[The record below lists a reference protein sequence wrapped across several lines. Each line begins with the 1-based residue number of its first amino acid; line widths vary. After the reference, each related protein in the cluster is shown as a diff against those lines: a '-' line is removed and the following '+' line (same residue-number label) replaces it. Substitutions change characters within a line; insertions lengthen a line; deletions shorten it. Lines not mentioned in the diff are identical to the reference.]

1 MARGRYICNTLKAI
15 RKQIADAN
23 GIDYS
28 PEECH
33 FNGECK
39 GTCPKC
45 EKDVKNL
52 EHELRL
58 RKKAGKTI
66 KVVGVAL
73 EMTALAT
80 SIMSCS
86 TQKGYYNSTPPLPK
100 KVIPIHF
107 QEYTSKDSILLKER
121 ETLNKKGVLFV
132 QGHII
137 DEKTKEPICTA
148 FITAKLSGKKTA
160 ADIDGNFTIE
170 VEQGDTITIKFIGM
184 QDRIIKL
191 SEMNLEKLNVITLTE
206 SNICNTL
213 KAIRKQIADANGIDY
228 SPEECNY
235 KGECMGTCPKCE
247 QDVRDLEYEL
257 HLRQMAGKAIKV
269 AGIAAGLVAMTAC
282 SDGKVQRISSD
293 ATKSELNIVKKE
305 EPKPG
310 DRQLEGDISFS
321 DEAKYA
327 EEENRKLGEIPRNP
341 RMEITK
347 ERTSNDRKGTT
358 SKKSKKGNT
367 ALMQSAVDTDS
378 IENSNI
384 FGVVEEMPSFP
395 GGMAALMKY
404 IKDNLR
410 YPEICRE
417 GAAMG
422 RVHVVF
428 IVNEDG
434 SLSDIKVI
442 RSISPELDK
451 EAIRVVKSMPKWNPA
466 KQNGKAVKMKYVV
479 SVNFRPE

>member
-1 MARGRYICNTLKAI
+1 MATRGR
-15 RKQIADAN
+15 
-23 GIDYS
+23 
-28 PEECH
+28 
-33 FNGECK
+33 
-39 GTCPKC
+39 
-45 EKDVKNL
+45 
-52 EHELRL
+52 
-58 RKKAGKTI
+58 
-66 KVVGVAL
+66 
-73 EMTALAT
+73 
-80 SIMSCS
+80 
-86 TQKGYYNSTPPLPK
+86 
-100 KVIPIHF
+100 
-107 QEYTSKDSILLKER
+107 
-121 ETLNKKGVLFV
+121 
-132 QGHII
+132 
-137 DEKTKEPICTA
+137 
-148 FITAKLSGKKTA
+148 
-160 ADIDGNFTIE
+160 
-170 VEQGDTITIKFIGM
+170 
-184 QDRIIKL
+184 
-191 SEMNLEKLNVITLTE
+191 
-206 SNICNTL
+206 NICNTL
-213 KAIRKQIADANGIDY
+213 KAIRKQIADANGISY
-228 SPEECNY
+228 SPEECHF
-235 KGECMGTCPKCE
+235 KGECKGTCPKCE
-247 QDVRDLEYEL
+247 QDVRDLEHEL

-293 ATKSELNIVKKE
+293 ATKSELNKVE
-305 EPKPG
+305 EPIPG

-327 EEENRKLGEIPRNP
+327 EEENRKLGEIPSNP

-367 ALMQSAVDTDS
+367 TLIQSAVDTDS
-378 IENSNI
+378 IENSKI
-384 FGVVEEMPSFP
+384 FGGVEEMPSFP

-422 RVHVVF
+422 RVNVVF

-434 SLSDIKVI
+434 SLSDVKVI
-442 RSISPELDK
+442 RSIIPELDK

>member
-1 MARGRYICNTLKAI
+1 MENRGR
-15 RKQIADAN
+15 
-23 GIDYS
+23 
-28 PEECH
+28 
-33 FNGECK
+33 
-39 GTCPKC
+39 
-45 EKDVKNL
+45 
-52 EHELRL
+52 
-58 RKKAGKTI
+58 
-66 KVVGVAL
+66 
-73 EMTALAT
+73 
-80 SIMSCS
+80 
-86 TQKGYYNSTPPLPK
+86 
-100 KVIPIHF
+100 
-107 QEYTSKDSILLKER
+107 
-121 ETLNKKGVLFV
+121 
-132 QGHII
+132 
-137 DEKTKEPICTA
+137 
-148 FITAKLSGKKTA
+148 
-160 ADIDGNFTIE
+160 
-170 VEQGDTITIKFIGM
+170 
-184 QDRIIKL
+184 
-191 SEMNLEKLNVITLTE
+191 
-206 SNICNTL
+206 NICDTL

-293 ATKSELNIVKKE
+293 ATKSELNKVE
-305 EPKPG
+305 EPISG

-327 EEENRKLGEIPRNP
+327 EEENRKLGEIPSYP

-358 SKKSKKGNT
+358 SKKSQKGHT
-367 ALMQSAVDTDS
+367 TLIQSAVDTDS
-378 IENSNI
+378 IENSKI
-384 FGVVEEMPSFP
+384 FGGVEEMPSFP

-422 RVHVVF
+422 RVNVVF

-434 SLSDIKVI
+434 SLSDVKVI
-442 RSISPELDK
+442 RSIIPELDK

>member
-1 MARGRYICNTLKAI
+1 MATRGR
-15 RKQIADAN
+15 
-23 GIDYS
+23 
-28 PEECH
+28 
-33 FNGECK
+33 
-39 GTCPKC
+39 
-45 EKDVKNL
+45 
-52 EHELRL
+52 
-58 RKKAGKTI
+58 
-66 KVVGVAL
+66 
-73 EMTALAT
+73 
-80 SIMSCS
+80 
-86 TQKGYYNSTPPLPK
+86 
-100 KVIPIHF
+100 
-107 QEYTSKDSILLKER
+107 
-121 ETLNKKGVLFV
+121 
-132 QGHII
+132 
-137 DEKTKEPICTA
+137 
-148 FITAKLSGKKTA
+148 
-160 ADIDGNFTIE
+160 
-170 VEQGDTITIKFIGM
+170 
-184 QDRIIKL
+184 
-191 SEMNLEKLNVITLTE
+191 
-206 SNICNTL
+206 NICNTL
-213 KAIRKQIADANGIDY
+213 KAIRKQIADANGISY
-228 SPEECNY
+228 SLEECHF
-235 KGECMGTCPKCE
+235 KGECKGTCPKCE

-257 HLRQMAGKAIKV
+257 HLKQMAGKAIKV

-293 ATKSELNIVKKE
+293 ATKSELNKVE
-305 EPKPG
+305 EPIPG

-327 EEENRKLGEIPRNP
+327 EEENRKIGEIPSNP

-378 IENSNI
+378 IENSKI
-384 FGVVEEMPSFP
+384 FGGVEEMPSFP

-410 YPEICRE
+410 YPEICWE

-422 RVHVVF
+422 RVNVVF

-434 SLSDIKVI
+434 SLSDVKVI
-442 RSISPELDK
+442 RSIIPELDK

>member
-1 MARGRYICNTLKAI
+1 MENRGR
-15 RKQIADAN
+15 
-23 GIDYS
+23 
-28 PEECH
+28 
-33 FNGECK
+33 
-39 GTCPKC
+39 
-45 EKDVKNL
+45 
-52 EHELRL
+52 
-58 RKKAGKTI
+58 
-66 KVVGVAL
+66 
-73 EMTALAT
+73 
-80 SIMSCS
+80 
-86 TQKGYYNSTPPLPK
+86 
-100 KVIPIHF
+100 
-107 QEYTSKDSILLKER
+107 
-121 ETLNKKGVLFV
+121 
-132 QGHII
+132 
-137 DEKTKEPICTA
+137 
-148 FITAKLSGKKTA
+148 
-160 ADIDGNFTIE
+160 
-170 VEQGDTITIKFIGM
+170 
-184 QDRIIKL
+184 
-191 SEMNLEKLNVITLTE
+191 
-206 SNICNTL
+206 NICDTL

-293 ATKSELNIVKKE
+293 ATKSELNKVE
-305 EPKPG
+305 EPIPG

-327 EEENRKLGEIPRNP
+327 EEENRKLGEIPSYP

-347 ERTSNDRKGTT
+347 ERTSNYRKGTT
-358 SKKSKKGNT
+358 SKKSQKGHT
-367 ALMQSAVDTDS
+367 TLIQSAVDTDS
-378 IENSNI
+378 IENSKI
-384 FGVVEEMPSFP
+384 FGGVEEMPSFP

-422 RVHVVF
+422 RVNVVF

-434 SLSDIKVI
+434 SLSDVKVI
-442 RSISPELDK
+442 RSIIPELDK

>member
-1 MARGRYICNTLKAI
+1 MATRGR
-15 RKQIADAN
+15 
-23 GIDYS
+23 
-28 PEECH
+28 
-33 FNGECK
+33 
-39 GTCPKC
+39 
-45 EKDVKNL
+45 
-52 EHELRL
+52 
-58 RKKAGKTI
+58 
-66 KVVGVAL
+66 
-73 EMTALAT
+73 
-80 SIMSCS
+80 
-86 TQKGYYNSTPPLPK
+86 
-100 KVIPIHF
+100 
-107 QEYTSKDSILLKER
+107 
-121 ETLNKKGVLFV
+121 
-132 QGHII
+132 
-137 DEKTKEPICTA
+137 
-148 FITAKLSGKKTA
+148 
-160 ADIDGNFTIE
+160 
-170 VEQGDTITIKFIGM
+170 
-184 QDRIIKL
+184 
-191 SEMNLEKLNVITLTE
+191 
-206 SNICNTL
+206 NICNTL
-213 KAIRKQIADANGIDY
+213 KAIRKQIADANGISY
-228 SPEECNY
+228 SPEECHF
-235 KGECMGTCPKCE
+235 KGECKGTCPKCE
-247 QDVRDLEYEL
+247 QDVRDLEHEL

-293 ATKSELNIVKKE
+293 ATKSELNKVE
-305 EPKPG
+305 EPIPG

-327 EEENRKLGEIPRNP
+327 EEENRKLGEIPSNP

-367 ALMQSAVDTDS
+367 TLIQSAVDTDS
-378 IENSNI
+378 IENSKI

-422 RVHVVF
+422 RVNVVF

-434 SLSDIKVI
+434 SLSDVKVI
-442 RSISPELDK
+442 RSIIPELDK

>member
-1 MARGRYICNTLKAI
+1 MENRGR
-15 RKQIADAN
+15 
-23 GIDYS
+23 
-28 PEECH
+28 
-33 FNGECK
+33 
-39 GTCPKC
+39 
-45 EKDVKNL
+45 
-52 EHELRL
+52 
-58 RKKAGKTI
+58 
-66 KVVGVAL
+66 
-73 EMTALAT
+73 
-80 SIMSCS
+80 
-86 TQKGYYNSTPPLPK
+86 
-100 KVIPIHF
+100 
-107 QEYTSKDSILLKER
+107 
-121 ETLNKKGVLFV
+121 
-132 QGHII
+132 
-137 DEKTKEPICTA
+137 
-148 FITAKLSGKKTA
+148 
-160 ADIDGNFTIE
+160 
-170 VEQGDTITIKFIGM
+170 
-184 QDRIIKL
+184 
-191 SEMNLEKLNVITLTE
+191 
-206 SNICNTL
+206 NICDTL

-293 ATKSELNIVKKE
+293 ATKSELNKVE
-305 EPKPG
+305 EPIPG

-327 EEENRKLGEIPRNP
+327 EEENRKLGEIPSYP

-358 SKKSKKGNT
+358 SKKSQKGHT
-367 ALMQSAVDTDS
+367 TLIQSAVDTDS
-378 IENSNI
+378 IENSKI
-384 FGVVEEMPSFP
+384 FGGVEEMPSFP

-422 RVHVVF
+422 RVNVVF

-434 SLSDIKVI
+434 SLSDVKVI
-442 RSISPELDK
+442 RSIIPELDK